1 MKNLNFFDKIIFF
14 INSLAALLLVL
25 AYILPYI
32 PPKTFSI
39 LSVLSLGVP
48 LLIFINILFFL
59 FWLLRLKRQLILSLF
74 VLLIGFNYI
83 TSIYKFTGSKT
94 IEDPNNFSVMN
105 YNVRVFNF
113 FEWLPSTTIE
123 SDILNFVK
131 VENPSI
137 LCLQEYHK
145 SNTFQL
151 EGYTKYE
158 QISKGKVKSGQ
169 AIFSKFPII
178 NSGSI
183 AFPNTNNNAIFVDV
197 LKQKDTIRVYSVHL
211 QSSKL
216 SADVV
221 KLNKNSSKNL
231 TRIIGNAFKMQ
242 QLQAELVIAHK
253 NKSNYRTVISGDF
266 NNTAYSYVYNQL
278 KGGSQDAF
286 EVAGTG
292 FGETFKI
299 NYLPLRIDFILVD
312 ERFTVNGFENYNV
325 KLSDHYPIKAIL
337 K

>member
-1 MKNLNFFDKIIFF
+1 
-14 INSLAALLLVL
+14 
-25 AYILPYI
+25 
-32 PPKTFSI
+32 
-39 LSVLSLGVP
+39 
-48 LLIFINILFFL
+48 
-59 FWLLRLKRQLILSLF
+59 
-74 VLLIGFNYI
+74 
-83 TSIYKFTGSKT
+83 
-94 IEDPNNFSVMN
+94 MN
-105 YNVRVFNF
+105 YNVRMFNF
-113 FEWLPSTTIE
+113 FGWLPSTTIE

-131 VENPSI
+131 TENPSI

-145 SNTFQL
+145 SDTFQL

-197 LKQKDTIRVYSVHL
+197 LKQKDTIRVYNVHL

-221 KLNKNSSKNL
+221 ELNKNSSENL
-231 TRIIGNAFKMQ
+231 TRIIGNVFKMQ
-242 QLQAELVIAHK
+242 QLQAELVVAHK
-253 NKSNYRTVISGDF
+253 NKSNYKTIISGDF

-278 KGGSQDAF
+278 KGESQDAF

-292 FGETFKI
+292 FGKTFKI
-299 NYLPLRIDFILVD
+299 NHLPLRIDFILVD